1 MGQHR
6 QREKALKAS
15 EFKTYVITRA
25 SVPFQRG
32 CSSLQAGGPAQQA
45 QGGHLVEMRI
55 KLLCK
60 ICVFWEATEVEQPV
74 DGRKHCF
81 GQEEPTTAPGEDET
95 AGLLWVPSIHPP
107 PK

>member
-1 MGQHR
+1 M
-6 QREKALKAS
+6 
-15 EFKTYVITRA
+15 YVITQA
-25 SVPFQRG
+25 LVPFQIG
-32 CSSLQAGGPAQQA
+32 YNSLQAGNSAQQA
-45 QGGHLVEMRI
+45 QGSHLVEIRI

-60 ICVFWEATEVEQPV
+60 ICVFWGAMEVEQPL

-95 AGLLWVPSIHPP
+95 AALLWVPSSHPP